1 MQCQL
6 AGISDTVLVVT
17 DSPIIFD
24 MWTTL
29 LLVNKIRHINASRH
43 IVLRAR
49 IGDVLYGRR
58 TDVKDF

>member
-1 MQCQL
+1 MS
-6 AGISDTVLVVT
+6 GISFALIVVI
-17 DSPIIFD
+17 DSRIIFD